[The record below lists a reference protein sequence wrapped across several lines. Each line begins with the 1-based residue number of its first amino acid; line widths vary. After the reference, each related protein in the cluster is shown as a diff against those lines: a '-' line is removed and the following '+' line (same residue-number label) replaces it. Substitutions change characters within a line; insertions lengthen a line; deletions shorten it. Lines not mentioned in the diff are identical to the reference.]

1 MTGILVQV
9 RITSSRLPRKALL
22 PLGDRTSIEQVMLSL
37 SRIRADLRA
46 LVTDAESEAVLTPL
60 ARRSGFRVFVGPQDD
75 VLARYAMA
83 AREFGLSTVV
93 RATGDNPLVSAEV
106 AHLALERHRR
116 DRNDFTAL
124 IDAPLGTG
132 VEVLRAEALFQAER
146 QATAAYDREHV
157 SPYIF
162 DRPDRFRVYRRQAPE
177 EYLMPGAKVTL
188 DTPEDYELL
197 RRIYRDLFRG
207 EPITIRE
214 LLAWLE
220 LCTVD
225 HAR

>member
-1 MTGILVQV
+1 
-9 RITSSRLPRKALL
+9 
-22 PLGDRTSIEQVMLSL
+22 MLSL
-37 SRIRADLRA
+37 NNVQADVRA
-46 LVTDAESEAVLTPL
+46 LVTDTESEAVLEPL
-60 ARRSGFRVFVGPQDD
+60 ARRSGFRVFVGPRDD

-83 AREFGLSTVV
+83 AREYGLSTVV

-106 AHLALERHRR
+106 AHLALDRHHR
-116 DRNDFTAL
+116 DGNDFTAL

-132 VEVLRAEALFQAER
+132 VEVLRATALFQAER
-146 QATAAYDREHV
+146 EATEVYHREHV

-162 DRPDRFRVYRRQAPE
+162 TNPARFRVYREKAPE
-177 EYLMPGAKVTL
+177 QYLMPHAKVTL

-214 LLAWLE
+214 LLSWLE